1 MSQLAQPLPGVTLP
15 DTLLAPSA
23 LPTAAAN
30 PYAASQCLDLRLP
43 GASAAV
49 PTARKSGPWI
59 DGHWFDLLFVAN
71 WYWPLL
77 VLFAVISTPALESTV
92 GFWMVYMLLT
102 PHRWI
107 TLPLVFLDRERY
119 AERPR
124 VFLGIAMFTALA
136 ILASIM
142 TMPTLTML
150 LVADYL
156 WNAWHFAAQHSGI
169 GRIYARVAY
178 PTDKGSAFWEK
189 ALLRTFIIYVI
200 LRLGAPLMA
209 DDRSL
214 WLGWLDAVVPYM
226 NWTDLPMMLIP
237 CYLFGRDLLRM
248 SDKSLGRVLY
258 MASVLSLYSLL
269 LLLAHFLPHGNSVH
283 PVMAGALI
291 AVTIFHSTE
300 YLAIVSWTVKKRFA
314 NRDNSLMA
322 HLAKRWTLTL
332 AMFLL
337 GLGVSAWLLS
347 TQSETSQRVWFILNM
362 FVSFLHYA
370 YDGMIWKA
378 RPAKPAAA
386 AA

>member
-1 MSQLAQPLPGVTLP
+1 MSQFAQPLHGVTLP
-15 DTLLAPSA
+15 DSLLAPSSTVVA
-23 LPTAAAN
+23 TTT
-30 PYAASQCLDLRLP
+30 
-43 GASAAV
+43 
-49 PTARKSGPWI
+49 TARKSGPWI
-59 DGHWFDLLFVAN
+59 DGARFDLLFVAN

-77 VLFAVISTPALESTV
+77 ILFAVISTPTLESTI

-107 TLPLVFLDRERY
+107 TLPLVFLDKERY

-124 VFLGIAMFTALA
+124 AFLGIAMFTALA

-178 PTDKGSAFWEK
+178 PKDKGSAFWEK
-189 ALLRTFIIYVI
+189 TLLRTFIIYVI

-226 NWTDLPMMLIP
+226 NWTDLPLLLIP
-237 CYLFGRDLLRM
+237 CYLLGRDLWRM
-248 SDKSLGRVLY
+248 QSGTLGRVLY

-269 LLLAHFLPHGNSVH
+269 LLLAHFLPQSNKID
-283 PVMAGALI
+283 PVMVGALT

-314 NRDNSLMA
+314 NRDNGLMA

-332 AMFLL
+332 AMFLV

-347 TQSETSQRVWFILNM
+347 TQSETSQRIWFILNM

-378 RPAKPAAA
+378 RPAKPVAAA
-386 AA
+386 A

>member
-1 MSQLAQPLPGVTLP
+1 MSQLAQPLHGVTLP
-15 DTLLAPSA
+15 DSLLAPAAIPTATTNPYASSQCLELTVPVA
-23 LPTAAAN
+23 LPAPTAA
-30 PYAASQCLDLRLP
+30 
-43 GASAAV
+43 
-49 PTARKSGPWI
+49 RKGGPWI
-59 DGHWFDLLFVAN
+59 DGARFDLLFVAN

-77 VLFAVISTPALESTV
+77 ILFAVISTPTLESTV

-107 TLPLVFLDRERY
+107 TLPLVFLDKDRY

-124 VFLGIAMFTALA
+124 AFLGIAMFTALA
-136 ILASIM
+136 ILASMM

-189 ALLRTFIIYVI
+189 TLLRTFIIYVI

-209 DDRSL
+209 DDRSI

-226 NWTDLPMMLIP
+226 NWTDLPMLAIP
-237 CYLFGRDLLRM
+237 CYLLGRDLGRM
-248 SDKSLGRVLY
+248 KTSTLGRVLY

-269 LLLAHFLPHGNSVH
+269 LLLAHFLPHGKSID
-283 PVMAGALI
+283 PVMAGALT

-300 YLAIVSWTVKKRFA
+300 YLAIISWTVKKRFA
-314 NRDNSLMA
+314 NKDSGLMA

-337 GLGVSAWLLS
+337 GLGISAWLLS
-347 TQSETSQRVWFILNM
+347 TKSEVSQRIWFILNM

-378 RPAKPAAA
+378 RPAAKSQ
-386 AA
+386 

>member
-1 MSQLAQPLPGVTLP
+1 MSQIAQPLHGVTLP
-15 DTLLAPSA
+15 DSLLAPA
-23 LPTAAAN
+23 TTP
-30 PYAASQCLDLRLP
+30 AS
-43 GASAAV
+43 SS
-49 PTARKSGPWI
+49 ARKSGPWI
-59 DGHWFDLLFVAN
+59 DGARFDLLFVAN

-77 VLFAVISTPALESTV
+77 ILFAVISTPTMESTI

-107 TLPLVFLDRERY
+107 TLALVFLDQDRY

-136 ILASIM
+136 ILASIL

-178 PTDKGSAFWEK
+178 PTDKGTAFWEK
-189 ALLRTFIIYVI
+189 ALLRTFCVYTI

-226 NWTDLPMMLIP
+226 TWTDLPMLAIP
-237 CYLFGRDLLRM
+237 CYLLGRDLLRM
-248 SDKSLGRVLY
+248 NSGTWGRVLY
-258 MASVLSLYSLL
+258 MASVMSLYSLL
-269 LLLAHFLPHGNSVH
+269 LLLAHFLPHGNSIN
-283 PVMAGALI
+283 PVMAGALL

-314 NRDNSLMA
+314 KKDSGLMS

-347 TQSETSQRVWFILNM
+347 TQSEASQRIWFILNM

-370 YDGMIWKA
+370 YDGIIWKA
-378 RPAKPAAA
+378 RPGAKPAVAA
-386 AA
+386 

>member
-1 MSQLAQPLPGVTLP
+1 MSQFAQPLHGVTLP
-15 DTLLAPSA
+15 DSLLVP
-23 LPTAAAN
+23 AATAN
-30 PYAASQCLDLRLP
+30 PFAASQCLELILP
-43 GASAAV
+43 AV
-49 PTARKSGPWI
+49 MPATTAARKRGSWI
-59 DGHWFDLLFVAN
+59 DGARFDLLFVAN
-71 WYWPLL
+71 WYWPLFI
-77 VLFAVISTPALESTV
+77 VFALISTPTLESTV

-107 TLPLVFLDRERY
+107 TLPLVFLDKERY

-156 WNAWHFAAQHSGI
+156 WNSWHFAAQHSGI
-169 GRIYARVAY
+169 GRIYARIAY

-209 DDRSL
+209 DDRSI

-226 NWTDLPMMLIP
+226 NCIDLPMLVIP
-237 CYLFGRDLLRM
+237 CYLLGRDLGRLQTGTM
-248 SDKSLGRVLY
+248 GRVLY
-258 MASVLSLYSLL
+258 MTSVLSLYSLL

-314 NRDNSLMA
+314 NKDNGLMA

-337 GLGVSAWLLS
+337 GLGISAWLLS
-347 TQSETSQRVWFILNM
+347 TQSETSQRIWFILNM

-378 RPAKPAAA
+378 RPAAKPAVG
-386 AA
+386 